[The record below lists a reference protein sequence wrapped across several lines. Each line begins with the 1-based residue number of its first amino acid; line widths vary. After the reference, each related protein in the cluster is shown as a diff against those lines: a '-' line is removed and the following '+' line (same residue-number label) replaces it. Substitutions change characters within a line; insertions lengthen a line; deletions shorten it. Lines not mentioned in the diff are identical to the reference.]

1 MSNNDELLLIG
12 DLDSPVPTNHDWVLD
27 KIDLALKRS
36 VKEKDVY
43 IALNVAKEL
52 YAVGKIAGL
61 GLAKV
66 VYYIQKNWDRYKIEG
81 KFDELVYDYI
91 GVHKHTIERYVK
103 VWGIFDKSL
112 IPDNYLEEIQQKNVA
127 NIIPIANALYQGYE
141 ISNEAWDKLVDA
153 PNDQA
158 VRKVIREDVKDVE
171 PRGNALQLYIDDKGT
186 IWAFHQNKRSFVG
199 SLELQNDDETIQ
211 KAVERIIKNSG
222 MMRQG

>member
-12 DLDSPVPTNHDWVLD
+12 DLDSPVPADPDWVLK
-27 KIDLALKRS
+27 KIDEVIKRS
-36 VKEKDVY
+36 LKEKNVY
-43 IALNVAKEL
+43 IALNACKEL
-52 YAVGKIAGL
+52 YGVGKVAGL
-61 GLAKV
+61 GLAKA
-66 VYYIQKNWDRYKIEG
+66 VYYIKKNWDKYKVDGE
-81 KFDELVYDYI
+81 FDEIVYDYI

-141 ISNEAWDKLVDA
+141 ISNAAWDKLVDA

-158 VRKVIREDVKDVE
+158 IRKVIREDVKDVA

-186 IWAFHQNKRSFVG
+186 VWAFHQNKRSFVG
-199 SLELQNDDETIQ
+199 SLEVDSDDDTIQ

-222 MMRQG
+222 MMMSS